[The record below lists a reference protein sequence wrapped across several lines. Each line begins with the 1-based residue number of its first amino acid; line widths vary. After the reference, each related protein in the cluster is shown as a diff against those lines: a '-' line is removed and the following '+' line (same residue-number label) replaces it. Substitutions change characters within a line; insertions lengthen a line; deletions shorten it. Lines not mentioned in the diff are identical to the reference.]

1 MKVFKL
7 YCISACLLIIAFLS
21 SCSDAEYRQAIP
33 KSSTALVSF
42 DVSKISGVNS
52 ATLLKV
58 LLRMKNLDESG
69 IDLTHKIYLFES
81 PDGNLGICA
90 KVQDKGKLEQMFVKM
105 NSKPAKYREAYFAQV
120 SDSWIAGYN
129 DQSLLIMGP
138 LPVAAQEVMKG
149 TMAKYLQ
156 QDEENSVIASPI
168 FEKLESII
176 SPMAMVAQAKALPE
190 QLVAPMT
197 LGSPKGVDG
206 SQVLIAAEMSIEKRC
221 LTIEG
226 RPFSFNQRINQEI
239 EESFKVYCPITDA
252 YLQSMSNEAL
262 LGMFVNVDGQKFLPI
277 LQQNKGLQVLLT
289 GINQA
294 IDMDN
299 IIRSVDGDMCI
310 IVPNYSDGAIQLS
323 MAARLA
329 HTKWLADVPYWK
341 QSVPQGARLTDVGK
355 NIYSYSDGKTNFC
368 FGVSEDKQFF
378 SGSSKQEA
386 LASIGQAKTPLP
398 EQLQNQIKGQKM
410 VMVIHFNDV
419 RNETMKVFVDLLKPV
434 FGPVNTMVYKLK

>member
-1 MKVFKL
+1 M
-7 YCISACLLIIAFLS
+7 
-21 SCSDAEYRQAIP
+21 E
-33 KSSTALVSF
+33 
-42 DVSKISGVNS
+42 
-52 ATLLKV
+52 
-58 LLRMKNLDESG
+58 G
-69 IDLTHKIYLFES
+69 ID
-81 PDGNLGICA
+81 
-90 KVQDKGKLEQMFVKM
+90 
-105 NSKPAKYREAYFAQV
+105 
-120 SDSWIAGYN
+120 
-129 DQSLLIMGP
+129 
-138 LPVAAQEVMKG
+138 
-149 TMAKYLQ
+149 
-156 QDEENSVIASPI
+156 
-168 FEKLESII
+168 
-176 SPMAMVAQAKALPE
+176 SPMALVAQAKALPE

-239 EESFKVYCPITDA
+239 EESFKVYRPITDA

-310 IVPNYSDGAIQLS
+310 IVPKYSDGAIQLS
-323 MAARLA
+323 MAAHLA

-341 QSVPQGARLTDVGK
+341 QSVPQGAKLTDVGK
-355 NIYSYSDGKTNFC
+355 NIYFYSDGKTNFC
-368 FGVSEDKQFF
+368 FGVSEDNQFF

-386 LASIGQAKTPLP
+386 LASIGRAKTPLP